1 MAGNAQGIDVS
12 NFAGVISV
20 KRMDAGEVVVGYEVS

>member
-12 NFAGVISV
+12 NGVISV